1 MDLLW
6 PGFLILLALLP
17 LSVAAYLI
25 ILRRRR
31 KFAVRYSSLALV
43 RAALPQQAQWR
54 RHLPFALLLLALASL
69 IGALSRPVAVVQ
81 VPSGQATI
89 ILAMDVSRS
98 MCATDIAPSRLA
110 AAKTAALSF
119 IDDQSPNTQMGLVA
133 FAGFSALIQAP
144 TTDQDLLQDAV
155 RGLTTGRGTAIG
167 SGILESL
174 NAIAE
179 VNDDIAPVT
188 GPLTDAQLA
197 PGAAVEFAPEIIVV
211 LTDGV
216 TTTGIPPLE
225 AAEQAA
231 VRGIRIYTI
240 GFGTAGGGS
249 GSVCG
254 GGQGFG
260 FGGGGGGGG
269 GNFRRGIDEPTLIQV
284 ADMTGGDYYSAESA
298 GELKEVLDSL
308 PASFSTRPQTTEI
321 TFAFAALGAL
331 LALVAMTLA
340 LLWMPAA

>member
-6 PGFLILLALLP
+6 PGFLALLALPP
-17 LSVAAYLI
+17 LLVAVYI
-25 ILRRRR
+25 WVLRRRR
-31 KFAVRYSSLALV
+31 RFAVRYSSLALV
-43 RAALPQQAQWR
+43 RAALPRQAQWR
-54 RHLPFALLLLALASL
+54 RHVPFALLLLALASL

-81 VPSGQATI
+81 VPSGEATI

-119 IDDQSPNTQMGLVA
+119 IDNQAPNTQMGLVA

-144 TTDQDLLQDAV
+144 TADQALLQDAV

-179 VNDDIAPVT
+179 INDDIEPVT
-188 GPLTDAQLA
+188 GPLTTLA
-197 PGAAVEFAPEIIVV
+197 TEPGTVVEYAPEIIVV

-254 GGQGFG
+254 GQGFG
-260 FGGGGGGGG
+260 FGGGGG

-284 ADMTGGDYYSAESA
+284 AEMTGGDYYSAESA
-298 GELKEVLDSL
+298 GELEEVFQSL

-321 TFAFAALGAL
+321 TFAFTALGAL
-331 LALVAMTLA
+331 LALAAMALG
-340 LLWMPAA
+340 LLWMPAV